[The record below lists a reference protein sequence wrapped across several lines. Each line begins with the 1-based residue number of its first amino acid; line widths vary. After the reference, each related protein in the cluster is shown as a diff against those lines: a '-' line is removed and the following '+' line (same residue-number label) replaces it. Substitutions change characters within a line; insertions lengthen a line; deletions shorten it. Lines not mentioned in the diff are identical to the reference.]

1 MGLNI
6 SDFWGMTPH
15 RFNLVV
21 EGYSKRKKIEQQER
35 LAQAFY
41 TARWVWA
48 KRLSLKEIL
57 ESTEPKEPM
66 TDDQMMKMAMAL
78 NKLLGGEVIRDGD

>member
-1 MGLNI
+1 M
-6 SDFWGMTPH
+6 
-15 RFNLVV
+15 
-21 EGYSKRKKIEQQER
+21 

-57 ESTEPKEPM
+57 ESTEPKKAM
-66 TDDQMMKMAMAL
+66 TDEAMMKMCLAL
-78 NKLLGGEVIRDGD
+78 NKLYGGEVIRDGN